1 MKGQPN
7 YEDIYE
13 KLGKTLE
20 IADEIS
26 KNVHGKYIQ
35 FICKNSGSTYK
46 LELKT
51 TKTDKFGSKGNDYS
65 NENFNFKENEKSEE
79 FEELEEFEE
88 CEDELDSIR
97 ANSCSY
103 YENSSCDKI

>member
-1 MKGQPN
+1 MEEQPN
-7 YEDIYE
+7 YEDTCKKLDERLE
-13 KLGKTLE
+13 K
-20 IADEIS
+20 ADKIS

-35 FICKNSGSTYK
+35 FICKNSDSTYK
-46 LELKT
+46 LELKI

-79 FEELEEFEE
+79 FEKLEEFEE
-88 CEDELDSIR
+88 CENELDSIKT
-97 ANSCSY
+97 NSCLY